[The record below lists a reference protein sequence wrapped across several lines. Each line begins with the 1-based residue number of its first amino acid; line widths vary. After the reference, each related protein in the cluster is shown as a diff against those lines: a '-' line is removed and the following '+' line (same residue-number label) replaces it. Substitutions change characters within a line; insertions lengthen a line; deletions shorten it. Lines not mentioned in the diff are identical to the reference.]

1 MDAKT
6 KEGKLN
12 LSFFG
17 DLSGDLWDA
26 YMGAAKDPAISE
38 NFNFIHTSDA
48 ACGAS
53 YGLSGAG
60 VSLTRQFDESP
71 LAYTGAASSAD
82 IVAFAK
88 GASVPTLI
96 TFSEDYIEP
105 IFADQN
111 PAMILFTE
119 ETGAAYQETF
129 AAAAKELK
137 GDVLFVTSGAT
148 DGI

>member
-1 MDAKT
+1 MEAKT

-38 NFNFIHTSDA
+38 NFNFLHTSDA

-60 VSLTRQFDESP
+60 VSLTR
-71 LAYTGAASSAD
+71 
-82 IVAFAK
+82 
-88 GASVPTLI
+88 
-96 TFSEDYIEP
+96 
-105 IFADQN
+105 
-111 PAMILFTE
+111 
-119 ETGAAYQETF
+119 
-129 AAAAKELK
+129 
-137 GDVLFVTSGAT
+137 
-148 DGI
+148 

>member
-12 LSFFG
+12 LSYFG

-38 NFNFIHTSDA
+38 NFNFLHTSDA

-60 VSLTRQFDESP
+60 VSLTR
-71 LAYTGAASSAD
+71 
-82 IVAFAK
+82 
-88 GASVPTLI
+88 
-96 TFSEDYIEP
+96 
-105 IFADQN
+105 
-111 PAMILFTE
+111 
-119 ETGAAYQETF
+119 
-129 AAAAKELK
+129 
-137 GDVLFVTSGAT
+137 
-148 DGI
+148 